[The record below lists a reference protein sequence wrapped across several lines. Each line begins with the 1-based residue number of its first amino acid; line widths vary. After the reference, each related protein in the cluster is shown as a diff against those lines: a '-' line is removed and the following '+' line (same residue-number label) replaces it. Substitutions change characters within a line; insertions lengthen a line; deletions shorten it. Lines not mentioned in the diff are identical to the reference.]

1 MQSFPD
7 HDWLSLFQRIYGRLG
22 LKPDEDLIAIYEKLA
37 LGDGEF
43 SKTSQLFRVKV
54 SR

>member
-1 MQSFPD
+1 M
-7 HDWLSLFQRIYGRLG
+7 IYGRLG
-22 LKPDEDLIAIYEKLA
+22 LKPDKDRIAIYEKLA

-43 SKTSQLFRVKV
+43 YKTSQLFRVKV